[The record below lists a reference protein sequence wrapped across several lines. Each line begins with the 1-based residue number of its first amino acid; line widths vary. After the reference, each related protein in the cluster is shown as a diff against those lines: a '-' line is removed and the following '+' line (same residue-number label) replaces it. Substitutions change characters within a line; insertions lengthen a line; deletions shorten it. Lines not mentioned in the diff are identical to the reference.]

1 MYNISTF
8 SYKLFLHKRSNAVG
22 NILLQV
28 VIEQTVVVTM
38 IALRTEQDCSIIT
51 DANSGKNI
59 IRFIVLIIL

>member
-1 MYNISTF
+1 MYNFSTF
-8 SYKLFLHKRSNAVG
+8 SYKLFLHKRSYAVG

-38 IALRTEQDCSIIT
+38 IALRTEQGCSIIT
-51 DANSGKNI
+51 DANSGKNF